1 MGKRKNHSARL
12 KATVALAAIRE
23 EKTLAELSKEYGVH
37 VNQISSWKKEAVEG
51 LTSVFDKSKER
62 RVEKA
67 RSAEIDK
74 LHNKIGQLVV
84 ERDFLAEASF
94 QLTGT
99 RGKK

>member
-1 MGKRKNHSARL
+1 MGKRTNHSARL
-12 KATVALAAIRE
+12 KATVALAALCE

-51 LTSVFDKSKER
+51 LASVFDKGKER
-62 RVEKA
+62 RAEKA

-84 ERDFLAEASF
+84 ERDFLAEASL